1 MAQVTVDR
9 LVKRYGTVVA
19 VNEISLSVQDGEFMV
34 FLGPSGC
41 GKTTTLRSIA
51 GLEHADSGDILIG
64 ERRVNGL
71 PPGERD
77 IAFVFQ
83 FYALYP
89 HLNVF
94 DNMAFPLRAMRVS
107 ANEVTTR
114 VHSVART
121 LQMEPLLQ
129 RRIRQLSAGEQQRV
143 ALGRAMVR
151 QPQVFLMDEPLT
163 NLDAQL
169 RAETRAEL
177 KHIQHERGATTI
189 YVTHDQVEAMAMGD
203 RITVMHQG
211 RIQQQ
216 GTPLEVYNDPA
227 NLFVA
232 GFLGTPP
239 MNIVPCRF
247 SQSGGAMVQAGALQ
261 IGVEDRLRASLLAGN
276 YSENLL
282 LGVRAEHISLV
293 AEDTDGAV
301 TATVYTVEYLGDESI
316 VDLRIGAVS
325 VLAKTPPAMN
335 SPAPAIPVRMKRR
348 RGRIARGAADA
359 LPASRSRSLVS
370 TKHPRR
376 QARLPRMAKIAILR

>member
-1 MAQVTVDR
+1 MAQVTVDK
-9 LVKRYGTVVA
+9 LVKRYGGVVA
-19 VNEISLSVQDGEFMV
+19 VNEISLHVEDGEFMI

-41 GKTTTLRSIA
+41 GKTTTLRTIA
-51 GLEHADSGDILIG
+51 GLETAESGDIFIG
-64 ERRVNGL
+64 GQRVNDL
-71 PPGERD
+71 PPGDRD

-89 HLNVF
+89 HLSVY
-94 DNMAFPLRAMRVS
+94 DNMAFPLRATRTPKAEVERRVRS
-107 ANEVTTR
+107 A
-114 VHSVART
+114 AAA
-121 LQMEPLLQ
+121 LQMEHLLG

-177 KHIQHERGATTI
+177 KHLQHERGATTI
-189 YVTHDQVEAMAMGD
+189 YVTHDQVEALAMGD

-247 SQSGGAMVQAGALQ
+247 SQNGAAYVQAGPLKVP
-261 IGVEDRLRASLLAGN
+261 VEDGLRQALSAG
-276 YSENLL
+276 SHGDNLV
-282 LGVRAEHISLV
+282 LGVRAEHVSIV
-293 AEDTDGAV
+293 PEGTEGAQP
-301 TATVYTVEYLGDESI
+301 ATVFTVENLGDESI
-316 VDLRIGAVS
+316 VDLRLGDVS
-325 VLAKTPPAMN
+325 LRAKLPPTAEVQEEETLYVRLA
-335 SPAPAIPVRMKRR
+335 
-348 RGRIARGAADA
+348 
-359 LPASRSRSLVS
+359 
-370 TKHPRR
+370 PRR
-376 QARLPRMAKIAILR
+376 LHIFDAASGDAIKQ

>member
-1 MAQVTVDR
+1 MARVSVNR
-9 LVKRYGTVVA
+9 LIKRYGTFVA
-19 VNEISLSVQDGEFMV
+19 VNDISLEVRDREFMV

-41 GKTTTLRSIA
+41 GKTTTLRTIA
-51 GLEHADSGDILIG
+51 GLETAQAGDIYIG
-64 ERRVNGL
+64 ERRVNNL

-94 DNMAFPLRAMRVS
+94 DNMAFPLRAMRTPRDEVDRRVRS
-107 ANEVTTR
+107 AAAAL
-114 VHSVART
+114 H
-121 LQMEPLLQ
+121 MEQLLH
-129 RRIRQLSAGEQQRV
+129 RRIRQLSSGEQQRV

-177 KHIQHERGATTI
+177 KHLQHERGATTI

-216 GTPLEVYNDPA
+216 GTPLEVYNNPA

-239 MNIVPCRF
+239 MNTVPCRF
-247 SQSGGAMVQAGALQ
+247 AQNGRAYLQADQMQ
-261 IGVEDRLRASLLAGN
+261 IGVNDRLRSALGAHAGAGN
-276 YSENLL
+276 LV
-282 LGVRAEHISLV
+282 LGVRAEHV
-293 AEDTDGAV
+293 AIVPPDTADAHP
-301 TATVYTVEYLGDESI
+301 ATVFTVENLGDESI
-316 VDLRIGAVS
+316 VELRSGDVT
-325 VLAKTPPAMN
+325 LRAKTPPTMEVREGDTLHIHL
-335 SPAPAIPVRMKRR
+335 APERLHVFEAESGQAI
-348 RGRIARGAADA
+348 A
-359 LPASRSRSLVS
+359 
-370 TKHPRR
+370 
-376 QARLPRMAKIAILR
+376 